1 MNNTY
6 MQKPIKEQKWYLV
19 DAKKQTLGRIST
31 YIAKILK
38 GKHEPTYTPH
48 NNAQIHIVIINAKY
62 IHVTGQKQYDK
73 KYIRHSGRPGGL
85 KTENFKTLNQ
95 RIPERIIEH
104 AIKGM
109 LPKNKLGKQ
118 LFRQLN
124 IYSNDQHP
132 HIAQKPKIITFN
144 L

>member
-6 MQKPIKEQKWYLV
+6 IQKTIIIQQWYLI
-19 DAKKQTLGRIST
+19 DAKNQTLGRIST
-31 YIAKILK
+31 HIAKLLK
-38 GKHEPTYTPH
+38 GKHETTYIPH
-48 NNAQIHIVIINAKY
+48 KNSQVHIIIINAKD
-62 IHVTGQKQYDK
+62 INITGQKKYKK
-73 KYIRHSGRPGGL
+73 KYIKHSGRPGSL
-85 KTENFKTLNQ
+85 KTESFAELNR

-124 IYSNDQHP
+124 IYSNNQHP
-132 HIAQKPKIITFN
+132 HIAQKPKLITFD